1 MKFSKRNSMC
11 VCLSWRLSRLSLS
24 FLLFYLGGP
33 DHTSAQHK
41 QAPEEL
47 YWFFIEPRG
56 PSVIC
61 IEDAQLSCGG
71 YFRCI
76 RQSARRTWSKG
87 KLKEEVQSRPQR
99 CIINIIFN
107 CVCRSLHKAFVA
119 RVLAS
124 ESRINNNNEMCEWR
138 SLQLLS
144 HSFFF
149 FFFFNPDSSAG

>member
-1 MKFSKRNSMC
+1 MKFSKRNSMS
-11 VCLSWRLSRLSLS
+11 VCLSWRLSCLSLS
-24 FLLFYLGGP
+24 FFFCFYLGGP
-33 DHTSAQHK
+33 DHTAARHK

-47 YWFFIEPRG
+47 CWFFIEPRD

-61 IEDAQLSCGG
+61 IGDAQLSRGG

-124 ESRINNNNEMCEWR
+124 ESRI
-138 SLQLLS
+138 
-144 HSFFF
+144 FFF
-149 FFFFNPDSSAG
+149 TRVPLLDNLCWQVYIIAFKLC